1 MDEGFVE
8 TVNLSLRAE
17 NRLNSIFL
25 QKACHNEPIKKFY
38 FQFKK
43 QKKFCS
49 RYKSNPDLGFLGYLP
64 HMKEFMGND
73 DAFYEYRY
81 DLYEKLGIS

>member
-1 MDEGFVE
+1 M
-8 TVNLSLRAE
+8 
-17 NRLNSIFL
+17 
-25 QKACHNEPIKKFY
+25 KNEPIEKFY
-38 FQFKK
+38 FQFQK

-64 HMKEFMGND
+64 HMKELMGND

-81 DLYEKLGIS
+81 DLYEKLGMSWTFTFQNIIFIHW